1 MLIGEVMELTPNV
14 SAAHNM
20 ATRLADKVRNLW
32 LENKNAGNSKWEEN
46 FFEDSEGIAFLR
58 EENFCGLV
66 GIDYIFRWWGH
77 SDPDGL
83 AGDLQV
89 LWKCSIQQEMRIYK
103 TTIRFAERDF
113 KRAKTLSETSIRE
126 EFRSEFRNAFDLW
139 QTLYQENV
147 Q

>member
-32 LENKNAGNSKWEEN
+32 LENTNAGYNQWEEN
-46 FFEDSEGIAFLR
+46 FYEDSEGIAFLR
-58 EENFCGLV
+58 RESFPGLV

-77 SDPDGL
+77 ADPDGL

-89 LWKCSIQQEMRIYK
+89 LWKCSRSDEMQIYK

-113 KRAKTLSETSIRE
+113 NKPQIISESSKRE
-126 EFRSEFRNAFDLW
+126 EMRADFRKAFDLW
-139 QTLYQENV
+139 QKLYQQNV
-147 Q
+147 E

>member
-32 LENKNAGNSKWEEN
+32 IKNTQMGNSRWEEN
-46 FFEDSEGIAFLR
+46 FFEDSEGIAFLQK
-58 EENFCGLV
+58 ESFYGLT

-77 SDPDGL
+77 TDPEGL

-89 LWKCSIQQEMRIYK
+89 LWKCSRQDGMRIYR

-113 KRAKTLSETSIRE
+113 EKSQNTSETSKRE
-126 EFRSEFRNAFDLW
+126 EFRAGFQDAFDLW
-139 QTLYQENV
+139 EKLYRENAI
-147 Q
+147 